1 MLYKGEEKCICGYP
15 PLPCR
20 IGLVAGGTCMCAHPQ
35 EELVLVTSSQ
45 KNRCERE
52 TTSFCVPKKFAQN
65 INKNM

>member
-20 IGLVAGGTCMCAHPQ
+20 IGLVAGGTCMCAHPP
-35 EELVLVTSSQ
+35 EELVLVTSSKKTDVREKQQASVFQ
-45 KNRCERE
+45 KNLL
-52 TTSFCVPKKFAQN
+52 KN